1 MTLVLVLVRNGEAQ
15 LVDDVSNPGKDHLS
29 RMIGAPELRRLSLR
43 TEPGSESGIVAYASE
58 DPRGYAPNC
67 RVDGLRYPVYGPV
80 VVLGSEGGRHRV
92 LREDELLAIELLPPK
107 GDDRLPRLRI
117 KTDLLV
123 SRVRE
128 GGTAA

>member
-1 MTLVLVLVRNGEAQ
+1 
-15 LVDDVSNPGKDHLS
+15 
-29 RMIGAPELRRLSLR
+29 MIGAPELRRLSLR